1 MYDECVACGYAA
13 VGDDGDGLRHC
24 GCESGRGISWGE
36 YDRCEVRYAAL
47 VYARVSADKG
57 GSIALGPGCRLRL
70 RAEGKPH
77 QGWSQRR
84 PRLSKA
90 GAGSFGIA
98 IKGTQSVVARP
109 AITPRTRA
117 TNDCS
122 RVEYNAAFA
131 HAVCVWHAVDATDSC
146 RPREARFVV
155 STAFAD
161 VISDGVGL
169 ANDIGADATTRLA
182 DSQLQSREECP
193 ACG

>member
-47 VYARVSADKG
+47 VYAMVGADKG
-57 GSIALGPGCRLRL
+57 GSIALGPGRCRL
-70 RAEGKPH
+70 RAEGKPQH
-77 QGWSQRR
+77 GWSQRR
-84 PRLSKA
+84 PCLSKA

-98 IKGTQSVVARP
+98 IDGTQGVGARP
-109 AITPRTRA
+109 AITRA

-131 HAVCVWHAVDATDSC
+131 HAVCVWHAVDATDFC

-161 VISDGVGL
+161 VISDGVGW
-169 ANDIGADATTRLA
+169 ANDLGSDATARLA
-182 DSQLQSREECP
+182 DSQLQSRVECP